1 MKMCQLLSGF
11 TVVALLAY
19 GAVTSAQ
26 VQIAPTPVADAAK
39 RGDAA
44 AVKSLLA
51 KGEDASAAQPDG
63 MTPLHWAAERG
74 EIAIADALLR
84 AGATPTAV
92 TRLGQYTPLHLA
104 ARSGSGPVVRALLK
118 AGAKPNVETESG
130 TTALHLA
137 AASGSADAVN
147 ALLDAGVD
155 INVKERE
162 YGQTP
167 LIFAVSEHQLATV
180 KALVAR
186 GANVNLATAPIDIS
200 RMQAMD
206 RQSLT
211 LRRQALAAM
220 VPTGAQPTASQQ
232 QAAVQAAREFYAT
245 GKLPTPPAAAGGGGA
260 AGAAGGGR
268 GGGAAGGGGR
278 GAGAGAGNAAQ
289 GQAQA
294 TPPADQQQPAGR
306 GAAGTGQQQTA
317 TDTQN
322 AEGPSVS
329 GSAKGGLTPLHHAAR
344 IGFTE
349 AVPVLLDAGADLGKK
364 SADGTSP
371 LLVSIVNGEFD
382 LAMLLIEKGAN
393 VNQADDAY
401 GMTPVWA
408 AVNTRWQ
415 PRTRYP
421 QPQEMDYQR
430 ATYLDVIK
438 ALLEGGADPNA
449 RIKGHPWF
457 MVYSDCGNGNC
468 GLANVTGSTPFWRA
482 AYGTDVDAMKLLAKY
497 GADPHVPTMAG
508 GGGGG
513 RGGGGGGGGRGA
525 GGGAGGGAAGGPGGA
540 GGGAPAGP
548 PRDPSGLPPMP
559 AGGPGV
565 APIHAAAG
573 AEYGEGYAGNAHRHA
588 PEAWLAAV
596 KYLVEETGADVNLR
610 DDGGYTPLHHAAARG
625 DNQVILYLVSKGADV
640 KAVSRRNQTTA
651 DMANGPVSRISP
663 YPETIALLVKLGA
676 INNNRCASCAP

>member
-1 MKMCQLLSGF
+1 MKMRQLLGGLAAA
-11 TVVALLAY
+11 TLVVC
-19 GAVTSAQ
+19 GVVVMAQ
-26 VQIAPTPVADAAK
+26 SPSTAVADAAK

-44 AVKSLLA
+44 GVKALLA
-51 KGEDASAAQPDG
+51 KGEDANAAQADG

-74 EIAIADALLR
+74 EAQMADALIR
-84 AGATPTAV
+84 AGATTTAV

-104 ARSGSGPVVRALLK
+104 ARSGSGPVVRSVLK
-118 AGAKPNVETESG
+118 AGAKVSVETASG

-137 AASGSADAVN
+137 AASGSADAVT
-147 ALLDAGVD
+147 ALLDAGAD

-180 KALVAR
+180 KVLVAR
-186 GANVNLATAPIDIS
+186 GANVNLSSTPIDIG
-200 RMQAMD
+200 RLQAMD
-206 RQSLT
+206 RQSAT
-211 LRRQALAAM
+211 LRRQVLNAM
-220 VPTGAQPTASQQ
+220 VPAGSQPTASQQ

-245 GKLPTPPAAAGGGGA
+245 GKLPTPPAPAGGAAGAQGAAGGGG
-260 AGAAGGGR
+260 GR
-268 GGGAAGGGGR
+268 GGGGAAGGGGR
-278 GAGAGAGNAAQ
+278 GGAAGAAAQ
-289 GQAQA
+289 TA
-294 TPPADQQQPAGR
+294 TPAEQQAAGR
-306 GAAGTGQQQTA
+306 GAAGTGGAAQQTLTV
-317 TDTQN
+317 TDAQN
-322 AEGPSVS
+322 TEGPAVS
-329 GSAKGGLTPLHHAAR
+329 GSSKGGMTPIHYAAR

-349 AVPVLLDAGADLGKK
+349 AIPVLLDAGADISKK
-364 SADGTSP
+364 TADGTSA
-371 LLVSIVNGEFD
+371 LLVSIINGEFD
-382 LAMLLIEKGAN
+382 LAMLLIEKGAK
-393 VNQADDAY
+393 VSQPDDAY
-401 GMTPVWA
+401 GITPLWA
-408 AVNTRWQ
+408 VVNARWQ

-421 QPQEMDYQR
+421 QPQEQDYQH
-430 ATYLDVIK
+430 ATYLDVMK
-438 ALLEGGADPNA
+438 ALLEAGADPNA
-449 RIKGHPWF
+449 RTKGHPWF

-468 GLANVTGSTPFWRA
+468 GLSNVTGSTPFWRA
-482 AYGTDVDAMKLLAKY
+482 AYGTDVEAMKLLAKY

-513 RGGGGGGGGRGA
+513 RGGGGGGGGRAGGAGGA
-525 GGGAGGGAAGGPGGA
+525 GGGAGGPAGA
-540 GGGAPAGP
+540 APAGP

-588 PEAWLAAV
+588 PDSWLAAV